1 MPGFAPRP
9 TLLASFKRIHEARV
23 GQRGGVVLIAGIE
36 YLGELILGAVSPEMD
51 ANTGRPV
58 LVQRGTFN
66 VSKDLL
72 PTPPKRG
79 SVLKTGPDDF
89 EIESCGSAPNA
100 AAWNIKFNRLAP
112 K

>member
-1 MPGFAPRP
+1 MPGFAPRS
-9 TLLASFKRIHEARV
+9 TLITSFKRIHAARV
-23 GQRGGVVLIAGIE
+23 GQRGGFVLLAGISYE
-36 YLGELILGAVSPEMD
+36 GELTLGAVTPEMD
-51 ANTGRPV
+51 GNTGRPV

-72 PTPPKRG
+72 PAPPKRG
-79 SVLKTGPDDF
+79 SVLKIGADDF